1 MTFFPT
7 VKQFISK
14 ALVPLGS
21 TMYIYGGGWNESD
34 TGAGGSARAIGASP
48 CWKSFFESCRSDY
61 DFRTCGGSRTS
72 GLDCTGYIGWAVYN
86 LFNDTDGKK
95 GYVFKSS
102 VLGERLSALGLGSV
116 TDERYIDSRRCGD
129 IFYSEKHFHAY
140 IAIGEYT
147 DGSVLLL
154 HSSPPGVML
163 SGTTSALGKYGSLAQ
178 RAAALYMAEHCP
190 EWVKKYP
197 CSDRGIDYLHGYKRF
212 RFYRVVVPD
221 PDGITDLPPDAA
233 LRLCL

>member
-1 MTFFPT
+1 MTFSPT

-14 ALVPLGS
+14 ALIPVGN
-21 TMYIYGGGWNESD
+21 TMYIYGGGWNKSD
-34 TGAGGSARAIGASP
+34 TGAGESARAIGASP
-48 CWKSFFESCRSDY
+48 RWKSFFESCGSGY
-61 DFRTCGGSRTS
+61 DFRSGGGSCAD
-72 GLDCTGYIGWAVYN
+72 GLDCTGYIGWAIYN
-86 LFNDTDGKK
+86 LFNNTGGRK

-102 VLGERLSALGLGSV
+102 VLGEKLSALGLGSV
-116 TDERYIDSRRCGD
+116 TDEQYIDSRRCGD
-129 IFYSEKHFHAY
+129 ILYSEKYFHAY
-140 IAIGEYT
+140 IAIGTYT

-163 SGTTSALGKYGSLAQ
+163 SGTTDFLGKYGSLAQ
-178 RAAALYMAEHCP
+178 RTAAAYMERNCP

-221 PDGITDLPPDAA
+221 PDGISDLPPEAA
-233 LRLCL
+233 LRHCF